1 MLQLIVFTTL
11 ALAITIGLYYLKKYH
26 EFKHFPPGPRSLP
39 IVGCVPFLPFKEGA
53 RNLMASVNWI
63 PKYGD
68 LIGLRFETQNMVFVQ
83 TFDKAKEMAFNDKFA
98 GRCKNSNFMNN
109 IRGIDGKAIG
119 IITND
124 GQLWK
129 SLRGFA
135 MITLNK
141 FFGLGKKSVETIIK
155 EETEIVLEE
164 LPLNEDVLIKFPFNT
179 SILNIVWRIV
189 AGKRFEVTTSFR
201 VAPEK
206 GAHKKVFYQFL
217 LCGAGDL

>member
-1 MLQLIVFTTL
+1 
-11 ALAITIGLYYLKKYH
+11 
-26 EFKHFPPGPRSLP
+26 
-39 IVGCVPFLPFKEGA
+39 
-53 RNLMASVNWI
+53 MASVNWI

-68 LIGLRFETQNMVFVQ
+68 LIGLRFETQKMVFVQ

-109 IRGIDGKAIG
+109 VRGIDGKAIG

-155 EETEIVLEE
+155 VRT
-164 LPLNEDVLIKFPFNT
+164 F
-179 SILNIVWRIV
+179 
-189 AGKRFEVTTSFR
+189 
-201 VAPEK
+201 
-206 GAHKKVFYQFL
+206 
-217 LCGAGDL
+217 

>member
-1 MLQLIVFTTL
+1 MSELIEFTAL
-11 ALAITIGLYYLKKYH
+11 ALAITIGLYYLKKYY
-26 EFKHFPPGPRSLP
+26 EFKHFPPGPPSLP
-39 IVGCVPFLPFKEGA
+39 IIGCVPFLPFKEGA

-68 LIGLRFETQNMVFVQ
+68 LIGLRFETQKMVFVQ

-109 IRGIDGKAIG
+109 VRGIDGKAIG

-129 SLRGFA
+129 SLRGFS
-135 MITLNK
+135 MLTLNK

-164 LPLNEDVLIKFPFNT
+164 LPLNEYVLIKFPFNT

-189 AGKRFEVTTSFR
+189 AGKRFEVT
-201 VAPEK
+201 AIK
-206 GAHKKVFYQFL
+206 L
-217 LCGAGDL
+217 